1 MGKKNK
7 QKISPVING
16 NAKNGHGKLENAFYK
31 AECVRKAPGTL
42 TMCFLLRYLCY
53 NLLLNLSASVEDLE
67 ENYEAEEA
75 TPKGKQKLKKKNKIP
90 QQEEEDDEQDVAVGR
105 GKQGKAFGASL
116 WMLECKDTF

>member
-1 MGKKNK
+1 MEMRKTDMVSWKMRFTKRNVYGKRRGRT
-7 QKISPVING
+7 QCAS
-16 NAKNGHGKLENAFYK
+16 
-31 AECVRKAPGTL
+31 C
-42 TMCFLLRYLCY
+42 LRYLCY

-90 QQEEEDDEQDVAVGR
+90 QQEEEEDEQDVAVGR
-105 GKQGKAFGASL
+105 GKQGKAFGTSL